1 MIANKM
7 SIFGFQG
14 DKDKVIQGLNASN
27 FTEIMAAEAESV
39 GFVPVI
45 GQHGSN
51 ALTFEAN
58 ESLVLF
64 KLRIDTKKVPPS
76 AVNNEVKKRAEEI
89 ENREGYKPGRKQLRE
104 IKEQVQDEM
113 ILKALAQTVLIDGWF
128 DFNNMLLVITESSG
142 SKCDRVHGA
151 LLKAVDG
158 LKPRFL
164 RSAHNP
170 SNIMTLWIS
179 GADEPPETITVDDK
193 AKFAFPEGGKASLSA
208 LNLTDERIAQLTSM
222 GGKVVELGITIKDRW
237 SVVVTEMLVVKK
249 ITHVDIESE
258 FGEASEE
265 AWMAEATINADS
277 AQKVHDALID
287 AFGGYM
293 PKSQDDEES
302 APVPSDSSME
312 SEMQAA

>member
-58 ESLVLF
+58 KSLVLF

-76 AVNNEVKKRAEEI
+76 AVNNEVKKRAAEI
-89 ENREGYKPGRKQLRE
+89 EEREGYRPGRKQMRE

-128 DFNNMLLVITESSG
+128 DFKNMLLVITESSG
-142 SKCDRVHGA
+142 SKCDRVFGA

-158 LKPRFL
+158 LRPRFL
-164 RSAHNP
+164 KSAQNP
-170 SNIMTLWIS
+170 SNVMTLWIS

-293 PKSQDDEES
+293 PRSQDDEES
-302 APVPSDSSME
+302 ADVSNEASME
-312 SEMQAA
+312 SAMQAA